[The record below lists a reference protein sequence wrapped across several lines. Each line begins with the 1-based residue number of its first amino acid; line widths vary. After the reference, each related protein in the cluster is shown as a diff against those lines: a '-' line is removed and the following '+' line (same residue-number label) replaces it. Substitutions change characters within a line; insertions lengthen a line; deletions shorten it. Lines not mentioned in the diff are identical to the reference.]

1 MVAKKYIV
9 KNIFKFCSYLNSL
22 NVSKYDNLLKSKKQ
36 EFDRQKNTFFAV
48 SRNMNGCYGVE
59 MVSKEYFC

>member
-22 NVSKYDNLLKSKKQ
+22 NVSKYDSLLKSKKQ
-36 EFDRQKNTFFAV
+36 EFDR
-48 SRNMNGCYGVE
+48 
-59 MVSKEYFC
+59 